1 MDTDSKELMSV
12 KSLTIEGL
20 RGFSKPEELQ
30 LAEPTDTVGS
40 GLTIL
45 VGPNSGGKST
55 IIEAFGA
62 VFSSETFSVSES
74 KRNQGA
80 GDSISLLLKFTSEE
94 TYELR
99 TVESGGSETHRPNG
113 KVPPNVCF
121 CLPSRRFFDPY
132 FGKSIKN
139 RDSYM
144 SSQTYGLQGTRSS
157 PIGNFSERLFTVLEH
172 IDEFNEVLKKVVNP
186 VPSWTI
192 EMSDQGS
199 HYVKLNAG
207 EQFHTTD
214 GLGEGIISLLFIVDA
229 LYDSEPGQLIV
240 IDEPELSL
248 HPTFQ
253 RRLARLFAEYAKD
266 RQIVYATH
274 SPYFADFNY
283 VIAGA
288 TVARVHKR
296 KDRCVVS
303 QLCEKTSQRL
313 GGLLRDDHNPHTL
326 GLDARETLFQEDGVI
341 VVEGQEDVIF
351 YPRILD
357 QLANKCFLSSCL
369 VYEMSDRFFGWG
381 AGGAHKVSTLL
392 ALLSDLG
399 YARVAAILD
408 HNKRD
413 LIPELQKQFPEYYI
427 DAIPTDDIRTKQ
439 NRPAQDATDG
449 LLDDEN
455 DLKQE
460 FQEVMAELFQKLALK
475 LERCSESTTTEVPCP
490 ILPKP

>member
-1 MDTDSKELMSV
+1 M
-12 KSLTIEGL
+12 
-20 RGFSKPEELQ
+20 F
-30 LAEPTDTVGS
+30 
-40 GLTIL
+40 
-45 VGPNSGGKST
+45 N
-55 IIEAFGA
+55 
-62 VFSSETFSVSES
+62 
-74 KRNQGA
+74 
-80 GDSISLLLKFTSEE
+80 
-94 TYELR
+94 
-99 TVESGGSETHRPNG
+99 
-113 KVPPNVCF
+113 
-121 CLPSRRFFDPY
+121 PY
-132 FGKSIKN
+132 FGEGIDN
-139 RDSYM
+139 RDSYI
-144 SSQTYGLQGTRSS
+144 SNQANALQGTRSA
-157 PIGNFSERLFTVLEH
+157 PLNRFSARLFNVLKH
-172 IDEFNEVLKKVVNP
+172 IEEFNAVLQQVVNP
-186 VPSWTI
+186 VPKWTI
-192 EMSDQGS
+192 DLSDQGPY
-199 HYVKLNAG
+199 YVKVDAG
-207 EQFHTTD
+207 GQHHSSD
-214 GLGEGIISLLFIVDA
+214 GLGDGIVSLLFIVDA
-229 LYDSEPGQLIV
+229 LYDSEPGDLIV

-253 RRLARLFAEYAKD
+253 RKLARLFAEYAKY

-357 QLANKCFLSSCL
+357 QLASRDLLSSCL
-369 VYEMSDRFFGWG
+369 VHEMSDRFFGWG

-392 ALLSDLG
+392 ALLRDLG
-399 YARVAAILD
+399 YARVAVILD
-408 HNKRD
+408 DNKRC
-413 LIPELQKQFPEYYI
+413 LIPKLKNDFPEYHI

-455 DLKQE
+455 DLKPE

-475 LERCSESTTTEVPCP
+475 LERCSESTTTEMPCP
-490 ILPKP
+490 ILPTP